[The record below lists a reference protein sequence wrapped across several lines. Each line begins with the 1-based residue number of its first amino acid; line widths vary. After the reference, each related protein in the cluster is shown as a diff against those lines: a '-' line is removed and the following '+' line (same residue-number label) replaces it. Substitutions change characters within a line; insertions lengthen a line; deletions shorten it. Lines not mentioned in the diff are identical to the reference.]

1 MNSKVNLRNKKTG
14 TVQEFTFELA
24 QNILRL
30 DKNSDFECADNK
42 HQFIKNELIKRAS
55 DSGSKKTTK
64 SKRAKKGGKVPK

>member
-24 QNILRL
+24 QNVLRL
-30 DKNSDFECADNK
+30 DKNNDFECADNK

-55 DSGSKKTTK
+55 DSGSNKTTK
-64 SKRAKKGGKVPK
+64 PKRAKKGGKVPK

>member
-1 MNSKVNLRNKKTG
+1 MNSKVFLRNKKTG

-55 DSGSKKTTK
+55 DSGSKETTK